1 VASYSTGITVNWRGS
16 NFLEVTGLSW
26 SYGGPVKGRTVRWTD
41 QAGTLAVTCLGA
53 ANVGIGEYG
62 QRGSLTV
69 SGGGQSLTNTA
80 VWESMQVVSELNGVT
95 RYTVTFTLLDQ

>member
-1 VASYSTGITVNWRGS
+1 MAS
-16 NFLEVTGLSW
+16 
-26 SYGGPVKGRTVRWTD
+26 
-41 QAGTLAVTCLGA
+41 A
-53 ANVGIGEYG
+53 
-62 QRGSLTV
+62 GSLTV